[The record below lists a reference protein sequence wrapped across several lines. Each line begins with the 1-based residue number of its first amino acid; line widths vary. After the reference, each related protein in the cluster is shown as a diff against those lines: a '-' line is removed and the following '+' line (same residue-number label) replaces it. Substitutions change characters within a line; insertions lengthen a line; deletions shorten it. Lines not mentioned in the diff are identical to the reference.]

1 MKGKDERTKEILSL
15 YKDDKSFFDHKK
27 PLFDGALKIMAI
39 PAYGHTPGHN
49 MISFEADNDKI
60 IFIADLLHVLAVQ
73 EVEPSISITYDVDP
87 VQAAKTR
94 EKVLDGLEDETT
106 KIVGAHMPYKS
117 PITLPE

>member
-15 YKDDKSFFDHKK
+15 YKDNKSFFDHKK

-49 MISFEADNDKI
+49 MISFESDNDKI